1 MIKGVSQLHTKERP
15 QTRGPSPEALVEGP
29 ILFTGRMC
37 VVLAPLV
44 GLDCIPSL
52 DGTRLLLDLVP
63 RGQIAPV
70 RARLTVH
77 HRWTL
82 SRAGWIIATSET
94 AAEGFRSGWNDQDWE
109 RWCATISI
117 PFLARVTAVLF
128 APDTNAL
135 NIHLA
140 GDLSL
145 VSHPDLSGNPG
156 FGVEHPG

>member
-1 MIKGVSQLHTKERP
+1 M
-15 QTRGPSPEALVEGP
+15 RGHALSTLASGGPPTGGRASDLVREPELPFAS
-29 ILFTGRMC
+29 RMR
-37 VVLAPLV
+37 VVLPPLV
-44 GLDCIPSL
+44 GLDCITSL

-63 RGQIAPV
+63 RGQTAPV
-70 RARLTVH
+70 RARLTVN

-82 SRAGWIIATSET
+82 SRAGRIIANSET
-94 AAEGFRSGWNDQDWE
+94 AAEGFRTGWDDQDWE